1 MSAAQKPV
9 YGVDVLRT
17 ISIAGTTTSSISPDK
32 PTPRSALNN
41 AIGSNHSD
49 VNVNID
55 PGSSLNGASSNSG
68 SPTSKAQG
76 FQSNTP
82 SSSGVVVDTPTPIA
96 STAQV
101 AIPITTP
108 IMAYITSS
116 ALSTAVAPAATDI
129 ATHITIPDNACLA
142 HTQPT
147 TNIKSPPPSDI
158 SKELECDISVVN
170 SVSPILR
177 QQNPVAVLRCLSA
190 KSAIVTPHT
199 LLYIRI
205 AMLLYTTAT
214 IAWRMSV
221 NPAYMYF
228 LTNWSW
234 VWLWIYLMTTCIHS
248 YMYIKN
254 QLVPGSFLD
263 RIIPYILSIAFTLSV
278 ITVTVFWALLSKS
291 LNTTSSTLETLS
303 LVNGHT
309 ITLLFGLIDLFL
321 CRTLLHLHHALG
333 LVATVAA
340 YIGCVWLVSWRMDI
354 PLPYPF
360 FPDLRHGALALPIL
374 VTVAGIVVAWLVS
387 FVPFGLVSVRHW
399 LIRRS
404 RGRLERL
411 GRLSII

>member
-68 SPTSKAQG
+68 SPTSKAQV
-76 FQSNTP
+76 FPIEHTNT
-82 SSSGVVVDTPTPIA
+82 S
-96 STAQV
+96 
-101 AIPITTP
+101 
-108 IMAYITSS
+108 
-116 ALSTAVAPAATDI
+116 ATDT

-278 ITVTVFWALLSKS
+278 ITVTVFWVLLSKS